1 MGRVFYN
8 KKFSDYLGENRAI
21 MDIVESFVPDGTPA
35 PSPTPSIT
43 PSNTPTPTP
52 SITPSNTPS
61 VTPTNTPS
69 TTPSNTPSITPTNT
83 PSTTPS
89 NTPSVTPSITPSVT
103 PSITPTITPTPS
115 DPRTCRTYEIA
126 NTGFGSTIFDWTN
139 CDGSLSS
146 TTLSLGASLT
156 ICAKNGSVSY
166 NINGT
171 ITDIGTCPL
180 PSPTPTNTNTPTPS
194 ITPSSSPGP
203 TYDTDA
209 KAYLEAVVSAGGTVS
224 PVVSGATDTM
234 FKQLKSNNLY
244 SKLDV
249 FYPMIGGTSA
259 STAIMGK
266 RTSGTTYDIEWS
278 NPSLTTFNYSGVTG
292 NGSSTFGDTK
302 FNGFNLI
309 SSTPGAS
316 SHFGLYVGT
325 NESGSYSE
333 IGTRTNGNWIM
344 AVRFSNNFF
353 YGWNYTPG
361 GNELVF
367 PTTDATGMYVETRN
381 AVNSAK
387 AFRNGNL
394 QVTVTN
400 TETNT
405 IPNSNVRI
413 LSDGTLYS
421 ARRIQFVSIG
431 KGLDDTESITL
442 STIINTFQTS
452 LGRNTY

>member
-1 MGRVFYN
+1 MGRTFTN

-21 MDIVESFVPDGTPA
+21 LEINTSFVTDV
-35 PSPTPSIT
+35 SPTPQPT
-43 PSNTPTPTP
+43 TTPTPTP
-52 SITPSNTPS
+52 SVTPSNTPS
-61 VTPTNTPS
+61 VTPS

-115 DPRTCRTYEIA
+115 DPRTCRTYDIA
-126 NTGFGSTIFDWTN
+126 NNGFGSTTFDWTN

-146 TTLSLGASLT
+146 TTLSFSASLT
-156 ICAKNGSVSY
+156 ICAKNGSVSQQTP
-166 NINGT
+166 NGT

-209 KAYLEAVVSAGGTVS
+209 KAYLDAVVSAGGTVS
-224 PVVSGATDTM
+224 PVMSAATDTM

-244 SKLDV
+244 SKLDI
-249 FYPMIGGTSA
+249 FYPIIGGTAA

-278 NPSLTTFNYSGVTG
+278 NPSLTTFDYSGVTG

-367 PTTDATGMYVETRN
+367 ATTDATGMYVETR
-381 AVNSAK
+381 SAIDRSK

-394 QVTVTN
+394 EVTVTN

-442 STIINTFQTS
+442 STIINNFQTS